1 MSTET
6 PTASTEDSPASTE
19 ARAPE
24 VPPDGAP
31 SASFLVPLG
40 EALHRTRALIGYNLL
55 LRLRDPSQLIS
66 YLVTP
71 MVFMLMLQP
80 LYREAL
86 DTGTV
91 HAVTGQLVMFSV
103 FAMAIVGNAIFVE
116 REWRTW
122 DRLRASRAARWELLV
137 GKAVPVFVVLIFQQT
152 VLFVYGIA
160 VIGMPLPVSLPLL
173 LAAMAVWGTTLLAMG
188 AALATLVR
196 SRGDLIVACD
206 VGAIL
211 VSTVGGS
218 FLPVDLMPGWAQE
231 MAPFSPGYWG
241 LSMLRAA
248 VEGDAGGTFEPALVC
263 LAIAVATGAFATYRL
278 AHGWGRSHLV

>member
-1 MSTET
+1 MSTD
-6 PTASTEDSPASTE
+6 AQL
-19 ARAPE
+19 APLATRFG
-24 VPPDGAP
+24 D
-31 SASFLVPLG
+31 
-40 EALHRTRALIGYNLL
+40 ALHRTRALVTYNLL
-55 LRLRDPSQLIS
+55 LRVRDPSQLIS
-66 YLVTP
+66 YLITP
-71 MVFMLMLQP
+71 MVFMVMLQP
-80 LYREAL
+80 LYEEAL
-86 DTGTV
+86 ETGTV

-137 GKAVPVFVVLIFQQT
+137 GKAVPVFVVLLFQQA
-152 VLFVYGIA
+152 VLFVYGVA

-173 LAAMAVWGTTLLAMG
+173 LAAMSIWGVTLLAMG

-206 VGAIL
+206 VGAIT
-211 VSTVGGS
+211 VSTVGGT
-218 FLPVDLMPGWAQE
+218 FLPVDLMPGWAQDI
-231 MAPFSPGYWG
+231 APFSPGYWG

-248 VEGDAGGTFEPALVC
+248 VEGDVAETFRPALVC
-263 LAIAVATGAFATYRL
+263 LAIVLVTGAFATYRL

>member
-1 MSTET
+1 MSTESA
-6 PTASTEDSPASTE
+6 PTAVA
-19 ARAPE
+19 
-24 VPPDGAP
+24 
-31 SASFLVPLG
+31 LG
-40 EALHRTRALIGYNLL
+40 GALHRTRALVGYNLL
-55 LRLRDPSQLIS
+55 LRLRDPSQLVS

-80 LYREAL
+80 LYEEAL
-86 DTGTV
+86 ETGTV

-137 GKAVPVFVVLIFQQT
+137 GKAVPVFIVLLFQQT

-173 LAAMAVWGTTLLAMG
+173 LLGMSVWGITLLAMG
-188 AALATLVR
+188 AALATVVR

-211 VSTVGGS
+211 VSTIGGT
-218 FLPVDLMPGWAQE
+218 FLPVEMMPDWAQDV
-231 MAPFSPGYWG
+231 APFSPGYWG
-241 LSMLRAA
+241 LLMLRAA
-248 VEGDAGGTFEPALVC
+248 VDGDAAGTLQPALVC